1 MILMKTALL
10 SLLTA
15 TLLGFAA
22 IASGR
27 QFDAADFFSIAFTA
41 GLVAWT
47 VNQYSRELRPLTTA
61 RPIRL
66 PISPA
71 AARLVKP
78 AARLAA

>member
-10 SLLTA
+10 SILIA

-27 QFDAADFFSIAFTA
+27 QFDAADFFAISFAT

-47 VNQYSRELRPLTTA
+47 VNQYSRVPRALTYA

-66 PISPA
+66 PIASTA
-71 AARLVKP
+71 TRLVQP
-78 AARLAA
+78 ATRLAA

>member
-1 MILMKTALL
+1 MKTALL

-27 QFDAADFFSIAFTA
+27 HSDAADFFAIVFAT

-47 VNQYSRELRPLTTA
+47 ISQYSRESRPLTYA

-66 PISPA
+66 PIA
-71 AARLVKP
+71 APTHSVH
-78 AARLAA
+78 AASRLAA